1 MRGFPIAGRMTSE
14 QWRHVER
21 LYHTAQVEPPE
32 RRAAFLADACAGD
45 GELRA
50 EVESLLAHSSSPGV
64 LDQPLPELAA
74 RLADPSA
81 WLGRRLGIYTV
92 VSSIGSGGMGHV
104 YRARDTRLGREVA
117 IKVLPPVFTEHPER
131 LARFEREARLLASL
145 NHANIATVHGL
156 EESGDV
162 KALVME
168 LVEGETL
175 EVRLARRT
183 ARGSGLDV
191 QEALAIA
198 RQIVDALDAA
208 HEKGI
213 VHRDLKPTNVMITPD
228 GVVKVLDFGLA
239 KASDVA
245 KIAST
250 VRQEEPTHPDLGDT
264 RVGVILGT
272 PAYMS
277 PEQARGESV
286 DRRTDIWAFG
296 CLLYE
301 MLTGRTLCE
310 SRTTSETESAI
321 PGEPDLNALP
331 RSTPEPIRRLL
342 RRCLEK
348 ASRDRLRDIA
358 DARAD
363 ISEALVDLR
372 DPAKGVA
379 QPRASLGSWQ
389 HIVVYVGVA
398 AVAAAVGWYGA
409 LPVAVRPPPV
419 LRLSVATST
428 ANPFAPSGWLDLA
441 MSADG
446 TRFAYRSPNGV
457 IIRSRD
463 NLGESL
469 LRVDTGHLFLSPDG
483 QWLGYTGANS
493 VNKIAIAGG
502 RPIKLATTGP
512 GVVATWGLS
521 GIVFADVN
529 GLFRVSADGGVPEKL
544 PMAALNPGEQV
555 SFPELLPGGRS
566 LLVTV
571 LPTRTSFVFQGG
583 MADSTAARIDAIDLS
598 TGARKT
604 LIRGGGVAH
613 YSPSGHLVYSARQTL
628 HAVAFDLERLEV
640 RGQPVQIAEK
650 NASSDYAMSSDGSLI
665 YAAGGASRD
674 QHLVWVDRNGRE
686 EPSGAP
692 PGPYVYPLLSP
703 DGTRVALTVWNTSRA
718 DRDIWIWDLQRRNME
733 QFTVDE
739 SDNSTI
745 AWTADGRRLAFGS
758 ARVGGI
764 LNVFWQPS
772 DGSGAPERLLNSEHV
787 QMPMRFT
794 RDGRLLVSAE
804 VPGEGRNILAL
815 SLDGSQRTESIVHG
829 PASDLSTDLSPDGR
843 WLAYDSNES
852 GQYEVYVRPYPN
864 PDRGRW
870 VISMAGGRQPVWSR
884 DGRELFYRD
893 FSGALIAVPV
903 TLTSRFSAG
912 RPMKLL
918 DGGGF
923 SGAGPTGSSQTYD
936 VAKDGRFLMLKT
948 AAGTDSSLVIVHNWV
963 EELKGLAP
971 PD

>member
-1 MRGFPIAGRMTSE
+1 MTPE

-21 LYHTAQVEPPE
+21 LYHAAQVEPTE
-32 RRAAFLADACAGD
+32 TRAAFLADACAGD
-45 GELRA
+45 GELKA
-50 EVESLLAHSSSPGV
+50 EVESLLAHSSSQGV

-74 RLADPSA
+74 TVAALNTDPGA

-104 YRARDTRLGREVA
+104 YRAHDTRLGRDVA
-117 IKVLPPVFTEHPER
+117 IKILPPFLTSYPDR

-156 EESGDV
+156 EESEDAT
-162 KALVME
+162 ALVME

-175 EVRLARRT
+175 EARLARRT
-183 ARGSGLDV
+183 PRGSGLDAREV
-191 QEALAIA
+191 LAIA

-213 VHRDLKPTNVMITPD
+213 IHRDLKPTNVMITPD

-239 KASDVA
+239 KASGVA
-245 KIAST
+245 EIART
-250 VRQEEPTHPDLGDT
+250 ERHEESARPNPGDT
-264 RVGVILGT
+264 QDGVILGT

-286 DRRTDIWAFG
+286 DKRADIWAFG

-301 MLTGRTLCE
+301 MLTGRTLFE
-310 SRTTSETESAI
+310 IRATSEIVESAM
-321 PGEPDLNALP
+321 PGEPNLEALP

-342 RRCLEK
+342 RRCLER

-363 ISEALVDLR
+363 IIEAVVDLR
-372 DPAKGVA
+372 DPGKGVERP
-379 QPRASLGSWQ
+379 QDSLGRWRRTLA
-389 HIVVYVGVA
+389 YVGVA
-398 AVAAAVGWYGA
+398 AIAAFLGWYAA
-409 LPVAVRPPPV
+409 LPSPIGPAPI
-419 LRLSVATST
+419 LRASVATST
-428 ANPFAPSGWLDLA
+428 AAPFTPSGWLDVA

-446 TRFAYRSPNGV
+446 TRFAYRSANGV
-457 IIRSRD
+457 IVRSRED
-463 NLGESL
+463 LGESL

-483 QWLGYTGANS
+483 QWLGYTRANS

-502 RPIKLATTGP
+502 PPITLATTGP
-512 GVVATWGLS
+512 GVVATWGPE

-529 GLFRVSADGGVPEKL
+529 GLFRLSTDGGVPEKL
-544 PMAALNPGEQV
+544 PMMALEPGEQI

-566 LLVTV
+566 VLVTV
-571 LPTRTSFVFQGG
+571 LPTRTSFVFQSG
-583 MADSTAARIDAIDLS
+583 MADSAAARIDVVDLR

-604 LIRGGGVAH
+604 LIRGGGVAR

-628 HAVAFDLERLEV
+628 RAVAFDVDRLEV
-640 RGQPVQIAEK
+640 RGEPVQVAEK
-650 NASSDYAMSSDGSLI
+650 SVSSGYAMSSDGSLI
-665 YAAGGASRD
+665 YVAGGASQD
-674 QHLVWVDRNGRE
+674 MHLVWVDRNGRD

-692 PGPYVYPLLSP
+692 LAPYVYPLLSP
-703 DGTRVALTVWNTSRA
+703 DGTRVALTVWSTSRA

-739 SDNSTI
+739 SDNSTV
-745 AWTADGRRLAFGS
+745 AWSPDGRRLAFGS
-758 ARVGGI
+758 ARVGGV

-772 DGSGAPERLLNSEHV
+772 DGSGVPERLLNSEHV

-804 VPGEGRNILAL
+804 VPGESRNILAL

-829 PASDLSTDLSPDGR
+829 PTFDLSTDLSPDGR

-864 PDRGRW
+864 AADGRW
-870 VISMAGGRQPVWSR
+870 VISTAGGRQPVWSR
-884 DGRELFYRD
+884 DGLELFYRD
-893 FSGALIAVPV
+893 FSGALLAVPV
-903 TLTSRFSAG
+903 TLASRFSAG
-912 RPMKLL
+912 RPVTLF

-923 SGAGPTGSSQTYD
+923 SGAGPTGTSQTYD

-948 AAGTDSSLVIVHNWV
+948 AAGAHTSLVIVHNWF
-963 EELKGLAP
+963 EELKRLVP
-971 PD
+971 RD

>member
-1 MRGFPIAGRMTSE
+1 MTPE

-21 LYHTAQVEPPE
+21 LYHAAQVEPPE
-32 RRAAFLADACAGD
+32 TRAAFLADACAGD
-45 GELRA
+45 DELRA

-64 LDQPLPELAA
+64 LDQPLPDLAA
-74 RLADPSA
+74 RLAKLTTEPSA

-92 VSSIGSGGMGHV
+92 VSAIGSGGMGQV
-104 YRARDTRLGREVA
+104 YRAHDTRLGRDVA
-117 IKVLPPVFTEHPER
+117 IKVLPPVFTFYPER

-145 NHANIATVHGL
+145 NHANIATIHGL

-175 EVRLARRT
+175 EARLARRS
-183 ARGSGLDV
+183 ARGSGLDA
-191 QEALAIA
+191 QDALTIA
-198 RQIVDALDAA
+198 LQIVDALDAA

-239 KASDVA
+239 KASGA
-245 KIAST
+245 GEIA
-250 VRQEEPTHPDLGDT
+250 RIEGYEEPVHLVTSDT

-301 MLTGRTLCE
+301 MLSGRTLFE
-310 SRTTSETESAI
+310 SRATSEMVQPAMPTE
-321 PGEPDLNALP
+321 PNLDALP

-348 ASRDRLRDIA
+348 ETRNRLRDIA

-363 ISEALVDLR
+363 INEALLHLR
-372 DPAKGVA
+372 DAGKGIA
-379 QPRASLGSWQ
+379 QAQASLGYWRR
-389 HIVVYVGVA
+389 IFAYAGVA
-398 AVAAAVGWYGA
+398 AVAAAVGWYAA
-409 LPVAVRPPPV
+409 LPVAVGPAPV
-419 LRLSVATST
+419 MRVSVATST
-428 ANPFAPSGWLDLA
+428 ANPFALSGFVDVA

-446 TRFAYRSPNGV
+446 TRFAYRSANGV
-457 IIRSRD
+457 IVRSRGD
-463 NLGESL
+463 LGESL
-469 LRVDTGHLFLSPDG
+469 LRVDSGHLFLSPDG

-493 VNKIAIAGG
+493 INKISIAGG
-502 RPIKLATTGP
+502 PPIKLATTGP
-512 GVVATWGLS
+512 GVVATWGPN

-529 GLFRVSADGGVPEKL
+529 GLFRLSTDGGVPEKL
-544 PMAALNPGEQV
+544 PMMALNPGEQA

-566 LLVTV
+566 VLVTV
-571 LPTRTSFVFQGG
+571 LPTRTSFVFRG
-583 MADSTAARIDAIDLS
+583 MAHSAAARIDVVDLG

-604 LIRGGGVAH
+604 LIRGGGVAR

-628 HAVAFDLERLEV
+628 HAVAFDVDRLEV
-640 RGQPVQIAEK
+640 RGEPVQVAEN

-665 YAAGGASRD
+665 FVAGGASQD
-674 QHLVWVDRNGRE
+674 MHLVWVDRNGRE

-692 PGPYVYPLLSP
+692 LGTYVYPLLSP

-745 AWTADGRRLAFGS
+745 AWSADGRRLAFGS
-758 ARVGGI
+758 ARVGGV

-787 QMPMRFT
+787 QMPMRFA

-804 VPGEGRNILAL
+804 VPGQSRNILAL

-829 PASDLSTDLSPDGR
+829 PASDLSSDVSPDGR

-864 PDRGRW
+864 ADDGRW
-870 VISMAGGRQPVWSR
+870 VISTAGGRQPVWSH

-903 TLTSRFSAG
+903 TLTSGFSAG
-912 RPMKLL
+912 RPVKLF

-923 SGAGPTGSSQTYD
+923 AGAGPVGSSQTYD
-936 VAKDGRFLMLKT
+936 VAEDGRFLMLKK
-948 AAGTDSSLVIVHNWV
+948 AAGADTSLVIVHNWFA
-963 EELKGLAP
+963 ELKRLVP
-971 PD
+971 RD

>member
-21 LYHTAQVEPPE
+21 LYHAAQVEPPE

-92 VSSIGSGGMGHV
+92 VSSIGLGGMGHV

-409 LPVAVRPPPV
+409 LPVAVRPAPGAALVGRNIDRQPV
-419 LRLSVATST
+419 RAIRMVGSRHVGRRDAI
-428 ANPFAPSGWLDLA
+428 
-441 MSADG
+441 
-446 TRFAYRSPNGV
+446 RVQSPNGV

-640 RGQPVQIAEK
+640 RGEPVQIAEK

-703 DGTRVALTVWNTSRA
+703 DGTRVALTVWSTSRA

-745 AWTADGRRLAFGS
+745 AWSADGRRLAFGS

-815 SLDGSQRTESIVHG
+815 SLEAASAPNPSCMVPPPTSLPTSRPTDGGLRTTRTN
-829 PASDLSTDLSPDGR
+829 PASTGVR
-843 WLAYDSNES
+843 
-852 GQYEVYVRPYPN
+852 RPYP
-864 PDRGRW
+864 
-870 VISMAGGRQPVWSR
+870 MQ
-884 DGRELFYRD
+884 
-893 FSGALIAVPV
+893 
-903 TLTSRFSAG
+903 
-912 RPMKLL
+912 
-918 DGGGF
+918 
-923 SGAGPTGSSQTYD
+923 
-936 VAKDGRFLMLKT
+936 T
-948 AAGTDSSLVIVHNWV
+948 AADR
-963 EELKGLAP
+963 
-971 PD
+971 

>member
-1 MRGFPIAGRMTSE
+1 MTPE

-21 LYHTAQVEPPE
+21 LYHAAQVEPPE
-32 RRAAFLADACAGD
+32 TRAAFLADACAGD
-45 GELRA
+45 RELKA
-50 EVESLLAHSSSPGV
+50 EVESLLAHSSSQGV

-74 RLADPSA
+74 RLATLTTDPSA

-104 YRARDTRLGREVA
+104 YRAHDTRLGRDVA
-117 IKVLPPVFTEHPER
+117 IKILPPALTLYPER

-156 EESGDV
+156 EENGDA

-175 EVRLARRT
+175 EARLARRT
-183 ARGSGLDV
+183 ARGSGLDA

-198 RQIVDALDAA
+198 RQIVEALDAA

-213 VHRDLKPTNVMITPD
+213 IHRDLKPTNIMIAPD

-239 KASDVA
+239 KASGVTQ
-245 KIAST
+245 IART
-250 VRQEEPTHPDLGDT
+250 ERHEESALPDPGDT
-264 RVGVILGT
+264 QVGVILGT

-301 MLTGRTLCE
+301 MLTGRTLFE
-310 SRTTSETESAI
+310 SRTTSEMVDSGM
-321 PGEPDLNALP
+321 PGEPNLDALP
-331 RSTPEPIRRLL
+331 RSCPEPMRRLL
-342 RRCLEK
+342 RRCLEP

-363 ISEALVDLR
+363 IIEALADLR
-372 DPAKGVA
+372 DPGKGIQ
-379 QPRASLGSWQ
+379 QPQGSLGDWR
-389 HIVVYVGVA
+389 HILAYVGVA
-398 AVAAAVGWYGA
+398 AVAAAVAWYAARPRTVGPAPVMRA
-409 LPVAVRPPPV
+409 L
-419 LRLSVATST
+419 VATS
-428 ANPFAPSGWLDLA
+428 AAAPFTPSGWLDVA

-446 TRFAYRSPNGV
+446 TRFAYRSASGV
-457 IIRSRD
+457 IVRSRED
-463 NLGESL
+463 LGASL

-483 QWLGYTGANS
+483 QWLGYNGDNS
-493 VNKIAIAGG
+493 INKISIAGG
-502 RPIKLATTGP
+502 PPIKLATTGP
-512 GVVATWGLS
+512 GVAATWGPD
-521 GIVFADVN
+521 GIVFADVT
-529 GLFRVSADGGVPEKL
+529 GLFRLSTDGGVPVKL
-544 PMAALNPGEQV
+544 PMMALNPGEQI

-566 LLVTV
+566 VLVTV
-571 LPTRTSFVFQGG
+571 LPTRTSFVFRGG
-583 MADSTAARIDAIDLS
+583 MADSAAARIDVVDLS

-604 LIRGGGVAH
+604 LIRGGGVAR

-628 HAVAFDLERLEV
+628 HAVAFDVDRLEV
-640 RGQPVQIAEK
+640 RGEPAQVAERS
-650 NASSDYAMSSDGSLI
+650 ASSDYAMSSDGSLI
-665 YAAGGASRD
+665 YVAGGASQD
-674 QHLVWVDRNGRE
+674 MHLVWVDRNGRE

-692 PGPYVYPLLSP
+692 PGRYVYPLLSP
-703 DGTRVALTVWNTSRA
+703 DGTRVALTVWSTSRA
-718 DRDIWIWDLQRRNME
+718 DRDIWIWDLQRQNME

-745 AWTADGRRLAFGS
+745 AWSADGRRLAFGS
-758 ARVGGI
+758 ARVGGV

-794 RDGRLLVSAE
+794 RDGRLLVSAD
-804 VPGEGRNILAL
+804 VPGESRNILAL

-829 PASDLSTDLSPDGR
+829 PAFDLSSDLSPDGR

-864 PDRGRW
+864 ADDGRW
-870 VISMAGGRQPVWSR
+870 VISTAGGRQPVWSR

-893 FSGALIAVPV
+893 FSGALNAVPV

-912 RPMKLL
+912 RPVKLF

-948 AAGTDSSLVIVHNWV
+948 AAGADTSLVIVHNWF
-963 EELKGLAP
+963 EELKRLVP
-971 PD
+971 RD